1 MFDFVKYRKFYY
13 IFSGTLV
20 ILAIVSLIAFHLN
33 FGIDFTGGSILRI
46 EYKYNRPPL
55 ADVSS
60 SLAKLNLGHI
70 SLNYFGKDGIS
81 VQTKHLSETERK
93 QLFAEVQ
100 KDPRVDKNKISYEA
114 VGGIIGKETKSK
126 AETAIILSILAMI
139 AYIAFAFRKVSRP
152 VNSWKYG
159 IATTVALL
167 HDVLIPIG
175 VMSVLGRFYGVEFTV
190 PILTALLTIFGYSV
204 NDTVVVFDR
213 IRENLTKNRGH
224 SFEEI
229 VNKSLNQTLVRSF
242 NTSFTTLLVLFAI
255 FIFASQSLRY
265 FSLTLIIGITSGT
278 YSSIFLASPI
288 LVSWYHKQQK
298 RHH

>member
-1 MFDFVKYRKFYY
+1 MFNFVKYRKFYY
-13 IFSGTLV
+13 SFSGLLV
-20 ILAIVSLIAFHLN
+20 ISAIASLIVYGLN
-33 FGIDFTGGSILRI
+33 FGIDFTGGSILRV
-46 EYKYNRPPL
+46 EYKNNRPHL
-55 ADVSS
+55 SEVRN
-60 SLAKLNLGHI
+60 SLPKNLRGI
-70 SLNYFGKDGIS
+70 SLNYFGKNGIS
-81 VQTKHLSETERK
+81 IQSKELSETERS
-93 QLFAEVQ
+93 QLFAEFQ
-100 KDPRVDKNKISYEA
+100 KDPRVDRNKMNYEA
-114 VGGIIGKETKSK
+114 VGGIVGKETRKK
-126 AETAIILSILAMI
+126 AETAIILSIAAMI

-159 IATTVALL
+159 IATTIALL
-167 HDVLIPIG
+167 HDVSIPIG
-175 VMSVLGRFYGVEFTV
+175 LISILGKFYGVEFTV

-255 FIFASQSLRY
+255 FIFASHSLKY
-265 FSLTLIIGITSGT
+265 FSLTLIIGIVSGT

-288 LVSWYHKQQK
+288 LISWYHWQQGRRK
-298 RHH
+298 A